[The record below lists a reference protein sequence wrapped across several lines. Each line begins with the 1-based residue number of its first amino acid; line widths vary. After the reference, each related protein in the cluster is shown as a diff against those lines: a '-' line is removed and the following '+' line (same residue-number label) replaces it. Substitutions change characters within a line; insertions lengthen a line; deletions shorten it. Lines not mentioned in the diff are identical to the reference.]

1 MQQRPKSVQISEVLM
16 IELCK
21 WHLCDG
27 CQTPERAEYIRKGLQ
42 DKLDAAVRRDL
53 YATMHDSSKTP
64 QEREEA
70 RMRYLDDKG
79 IPESFRW

>member
-1 MQQRPKSVQISEVLM
+1 MQQKPKQIQIPEALF

-27 CQTPERAEYIRKGLQ
+27 QTSERAEYICKALR
-42 DKLDAAVRRDL
+42 DKLDAAVRRNL
-53 YATMHDSSKTP
+53 YTTMHDSSKTP

-70 RMRYLDDKG
+70 RKRYLDDKG